1 MTTHDDELI
10 RAHAE
15 VPQLMPFL
23 HLPVQ
28 SGSDRVLAAMNRRH
42 GADDYRRLV
51 DRLRAARSDLAFS
64 SDFIVGFPGETN
76 EDFVATLRLVR
87 EVGYAQA
94 YSFQYSARPGTS
106 AADAA
111 RQVPRAVASERLSIL
126 RQEIEAGQRAFNH
139 ACLGR
144 KLPILMDRLGRKPGQ
159 LVGRSPYMQ
168 AVHVQAAA
176 ELRGT
181 IAMARIVASG
191 PNSLAGTLSWEAGA

>member
-1 MTTHDDELI
+1 M
-10 RAHAE
+10 
-15 VPQLMPFL
+15 
-23 HLPVQ
+23 
-28 SGSDRVLAAMNRRH
+28 
-42 GADDYRRLV
+42 
-51 DRLRAARSDLAFS
+51 
-64 SDFIVGFPGETN
+64 
-76 EDFVATLRLVR
+76 
-87 EVGYAQA
+87 
-94 YSFQYSARPGTS
+94 
-106 AADAA
+106 
-111 RQVPRAVASERLSIL
+111 ASERLSIL
-126 RQEIEAGQRAFNH
+126 QQEIEAGQRAFNH